1 MIGTSLTES
10 LEGTCRRRRRAG
22 AGRLGA
28 LLLLVLAARPIPATA
43 QVAARRTAPLL
54 MARPATAQT
63 CFADTG
69 NLPGN
74 ISCTANDVQTSLIVT
89 PVGGDTCD
97 SRVDTITLDLVITWH
112 ANADRYDIGLFVAED
127 GGNAKT
133 GVCEQIVGQFPPF
146 ADLDDSSTSG
156 DTCGDIEGGTD
167 VVEHETVTVSCGA
180 ADANNHLLVPICTT
194 WKQPGDNGLCLGIN
208 DTAGTSSK
216 CDCFL
221 WSTDVPVPPDPC
233 ANINCAAFDTGC
245 TTASCDPGGAAGNC
259 DVTTPK
265 PSGTSCGNP
274 TPTDAQCDAPDT
286 CDGAGTC
293 QSNNVVGICG
303 DAGSDCVN
311 QDYCQGGVCVDA
323 GFKASGTACGNSSS
337 GPCDAADTCNGAG
350 SCQANNAPDGTN
362 CGDAGSACVNQDTCL
377 AGACHDNGFKAAG
390 TACGDPSS
398 SACDNPDTCDGS
410 GSCQANNAADGTNC
424 GDAGS
429 ACVNQDTCLAGA
441 CHDNGF
447 KAPGTACGDPS
458 SSACDN
464 PDTCDGSGSCQANH
478 AADGTSCGDAGT
490 QCTNQDT
497 CLAGACHD
505 NGFKAVGTAC
515 GDQNSGQ
522 CDSPDTCDGSGT
534 CLANHAADGT
544 NCGDAGTQCTNQ
556 DTCLAGACHDNGFKA
571 AGIACGDPSSGQCD
585 GPDTCDG
592 AGTCQAN
599 HAADGTNCG
608 DAGTQCTNQDT
619 CLAGACHDNG
629 FKAVGTACGSSS
641 SGQCDDPD
649 TCDGSGT
656 CTPNHKPDGT
666 NCGDAGTQCTNQD
679 TCLAGACH
687 DNGFKAAGTACG
699 DPSSGVCDNPDTC
712 NGSGTC
718 NPNYQPAGTVCR
730 PSTNQD
736 CNPAEVCTGNS
747 PICPAD
753 TGDVCGFRDIPQMAI
768 TGTTCQQF
776 TGGTSVT
783 EGPVLYTLLN
793 NAINS
798 VAPGVFFLYDG
809 IHLAAT
815 GTIAVTES
823 EGSWSHAIG
832 VQQSQV
838 ILYNLSCTRLTVGKI
853 QVGTNGNVTITGVP
867 AGNYIL
873 SVKYDPTTLNGYKPP
888 TVNSTYTY
896 SVTAGG
902 LTSGNGSVFVDKK
915 H

>member
-571 AGIACGDPSSGQCD
+571 AG
-585 GPDTCDG
+585 
-592 AGTCQAN
+592 
-599 HAADGTNCG
+599 
-608 DAGTQCTNQDT
+608 
-619 CLAGACHDNG
+619 
-629 FKAVGTACGSSS
+629 
-641 SGQCDDPD
+641 
-649 TCDGSGT
+649 
-656 CTPNHKPDGT
+656 
-666 NCGDAGTQCTNQD
+666 
-679 TCLAGACH
+679 
-687 DNGFKAAGTACG
+687 TACG

>member
-180 ADANNHLLVPICTT
+180 ADANNHLLVTICTT

-410 GSCQANNAADGTNC
+410 GSCQANN
-424 GDAGS
+424 
-429 ACVNQDTCLAGA
+429 
-441 CHDNGF
+441 
-447 KAPGTACGDPS
+447 
-458 SSACDN
+458 
-464 PDTCDGSGSCQANH
+464 
-478 AADGTSCGDAGT
+478 
-490 QCTNQDT
+490 
-497 CLAGACHD
+497 
-505 NGFKAVGTAC
+505 
-515 GDQNSGQ
+515 
-522 CDSPDTCDGSGT
+522 
-534 CLANHAADGT
+534 
-544 NCGDAGTQCTNQ
+544 
-556 DTCLAGACHDNGFKA
+556 
-571 AGIACGDPSSGQCD
+571 
-585 GPDTCDG
+585 
-592 AGTCQAN
+592 
-599 HAADGTNCG
+599 AADGTNCG

>member
-350 SCQANNAPDGTN
+350 SCQANNA
-362 CGDAGSACVNQDTCL
+362 
-377 AGACHDNGFKAAG
+377 
-390 TACGDPSS
+390 
-398 SACDNPDTCDGS
+398 
-410 GSCQANNAADGTNC
+410 ADGTNC

-505 NGFKAVGTAC
+505 NGFKA
-515 GDQNSGQ
+515 
-522 CDSPDTCDGSGT
+522 
-534 CLANHAADGT
+534 
-544 NCGDAGTQCTNQ
+544 
-556 DTCLAGACHDNGFKA
+556 

-592 AGTCQAN
+592 AGSCQAN

>member
-311 QDYCQGGVCVDA
+311 QDYCQGGICVDA

-410 GSCQANNAADGTNC
+410 GSCQANN
-424 GDAGS
+424 
-429 ACVNQDTCLAGA
+429 
-441 CHDNGF
+441 
-447 KAPGTACGDPS
+447 
-458 SSACDN
+458 
-464 PDTCDGSGSCQANH
+464 
-478 AADGTSCGDAGT
+478 
-490 QCTNQDT
+490 
-497 CLAGACHD
+497 
-505 NGFKAVGTAC
+505 
-515 GDQNSGQ
+515 
-522 CDSPDTCDGSGT
+522 
-534 CLANHAADGT
+534 
-544 NCGDAGTQCTNQ
+544 
-556 DTCLAGACHDNGFKA
+556 
-571 AGIACGDPSSGQCD
+571 
-585 GPDTCDG
+585 
-592 AGTCQAN
+592 
-599 HAADGTNCG
+599 AADGTNCG

>member
-390 TACGDPSS
+390 
-398 SACDNPDTCDGS
+398 
-410 GSCQANNAADGTNC
+410 
-424 GDAGS
+424 
-429 ACVNQDTCLAGA
+429 
-441 CHDNGF
+441 
-447 KAPGTACGDPS
+447 
-458 SSACDN
+458 
-464 PDTCDGSGSCQANH
+464 
-478 AADGTSCGDAGT
+478 
-490 QCTNQDT
+490 
-497 CLAGACHD
+497 
-505 NGFKAVGTAC
+505 
-515 GDQNSGQ
+515 
-522 CDSPDTCDGSGT
+522 
-534 CLANHAADGT
+534 
-544 NCGDAGTQCTNQ
+544 
-556 DTCLAGACHDNGFKA
+556 
-571 AGIACGDPSSGQCD
+571 IACGDPSSGQCD

-592 AGTCQAN
+592 AGSCQAN

>member
-377 AGACHDNGFKAAG
+377 AGACHDNGFKA
-390 TACGDPSS
+390 
-398 SACDNPDTCDGS
+398 
-410 GSCQANNAADGTNC
+410 
-424 GDAGS
+424 
-429 ACVNQDTCLAGA
+429 
-441 CHDNGF
+441 
-447 KAPGTACGDPS
+447 PGTACGDPS

-534 CLANHAADGT
+534 CL
-544 NCGDAGTQCTNQ
+544 
-556 DTCLAGACHDNGFKA
+556 
-571 AGIACGDPSSGQCD
+571 
-585 GPDTCDG
+585 
-592 AGTCQAN
+592 AN

>member
-447 KAPGTACGDPS
+447 KA
-458 SSACDN
+458 
-464 PDTCDGSGSCQANH
+464 
-478 AADGTSCGDAGT
+478 
-490 QCTNQDT
+490 
-497 CLAGACHD
+497 
-505 NGFKAVGTAC
+505 
-515 GDQNSGQ
+515 
-522 CDSPDTCDGSGT
+522 
-534 CLANHAADGT
+534 
-544 NCGDAGTQCTNQ
+544 
-556 DTCLAGACHDNGFKA
+556 

-592 AGTCQAN
+592 AGSCQAN

>member
-390 TACGDPSS
+390 TA
-398 SACDNPDTCDGS
+398 
-410 GSCQANNAADGTNC
+410 
-424 GDAGS
+424 
-429 ACVNQDTCLAGA
+429 
-441 CHDNGF
+441 
-447 KAPGTACGDPS
+447 
-458 SSACDN
+458 
-464 PDTCDGSGSCQANH
+464 
-478 AADGTSCGDAGT
+478 
-490 QCTNQDT
+490 
-497 CLAGACHD
+497 
-505 NGFKAVGTAC
+505 
-515 GDQNSGQ
+515 
-522 CDSPDTCDGSGT
+522 
-534 CLANHAADGT
+534 
-544 NCGDAGTQCTNQ
+544 
-556 DTCLAGACHDNGFKA
+556 
-571 AGIACGDPSSGQCD
+571 
-585 GPDTCDG
+585 
-592 AGTCQAN
+592 
-599 HAADGTNCG
+599 
-608 DAGTQCTNQDT
+608 
-619 CLAGACHDNG
+619 
-629 FKAVGTACGSSS
+629 
-641 SGQCDDPD
+641 
-649 TCDGSGT
+649 
-656 CTPNHKPDGT
+656 
-666 NCGDAGTQCTNQD
+666 
-679 TCLAGACH
+679 
-687 DNGFKAAGTACG
+687 
-699 DPSSGVCDNPDTC
+699 
-712 NGSGTC
+712 
-718 NPNYQPAGTVCR
+718 
-730 PSTNQD
+730 
-736 CNPAEVCTGNS
+736 
-747 PICPAD
+747 
-753 TGDVCGFRDIPQMAI
+753 
-768 TGTTCQQF
+768 
-776 TGGTSVT
+776 
-783 EGPVLYTLLN
+783 
-793 NAINS
+793 
-798 VAPGVFFLYDG
+798 
-809 IHLAAT
+809 
-815 GTIAVTES
+815 
-823 EGSWSHAIG
+823 
-832 VQQSQV
+832 
-838 ILYNLSCTRLTVGKI
+838 
-853 QVGTNGNVTITGVP
+853 
-867 AGNYIL
+867 
-873 SVKYDPTTLNGYKPP
+873 
-888 TVNSTYTY
+888 
-896 SVTAGG
+896 
-902 LTSGNGSVFVDKK
+902 
-915 H
+915 